1 MDSVLIRL
9 YFVLAIV
16 LVVAAVTVVLSASKC
31 GLLRAVD
38 DVIGQSPRRWNSQ
51 LITCIITFFADMVG
65 NVCIKNKKWE
75 RRRYSFV
82 VLEMVPGRTTQSI
95 SAAACGWQI
104 TVQGEKNRL
113 SQNYD
118 MLCLAGSICYWL
130 ATSDVTGMR
139 STCLKCSQ

>member
-1 MDSVLIRL
+1 MD
-9 YFVLAIV
+9 V

-31 GLLRAVD
+31 GLLRAVG

-82 VLEMVPGRTTQSI
+82 VLEMVTVRNTHSMQLPVN
-95 SAAACGWQI
+95 WQI
-104 TVQGEKNRL
+104 IVQLEKNRL
-113 SQNYD
+113 SISMFTID
-118 MLCLAGSICYWL
+118 KMSGVLLPGLRHASP
-130 ATSDVTGMR
+130 R
-139 STCLKCSQ
+139 